1 MYYLSNSDNFNISNE
16 DSFIKKH
23 KSHKSK
29 RTPILETEESQK
41 SNTNSLYIPN
51 ILNNSRENKEIFRL
65 NMYLNNNKSEVKG
78 NNTVRQVRSSFQNL
92 LNLKDLYIYDKNEK
106 CEKNEKI
113 MDNFNCY
120 TSIQKSREYTSKFN
134 KFDSNRLYY
143 DNELKEKIIK
153 TISQSY
159 HKNNININM
168 NINQQNNSSD
178 KLQNDVS
185 SDHIEDN
192 LRIFY
197 IKNNNKFKERI
208 AKGPPSL
215 FRWIS
220 WIIVSKIPEFRKE
233 NLYILSYLNM
243 KDDATELQI
252 KKDLNRSYP
261 CQFIENLS
269 EDEISNKEFSLY
281 RLLKSF
287 AGVDSEVLYCQGM
300 NFIANFIL
308 FMSNYKEI
316 DAFYI
321 MIALFS
327 NTYSSIYGV
336 RGFFTK
342 GFPLLQ
348 FYLKV
353 FHINLEQRN
362 SKLSK
367 HLLINLELKDE
378 AWIGKWMMTMF
389 TISFPFEVVMRI
401 WDCIFIYG
409 IEFIIKFSLAMM
421 TEIEFDIL
429 NIHDTSDF
437 IEYFKEMSP
446 FENEDINDI
455 AIYNM
460 NAQEGKV
467 KNLRLKYKFNIE
479 KVIKSACSVKLNK
492 EISMLKKQYEEKTNI
507 RLSKENIKYDIR
519 KEIDLNS
526 IYEIKSST
534 GMTNEI
540 KEESH
545 FSKENLFNSIV
556 SSDKS
561 DKVDII
567 NINSKVLFGYGH
579 RRSSVNYSKE
589 SSSNNINENIVEEGE
604 LDIKNENINKYSF
617 FVKHKNIL

>member
-65 NMYLNNNKSEVKG
+65 NMYLNNNKSELKG
-78 NNTVRQVRSSFQNL
+78 NNTVRQVRTSFQNL
-92 LNLKDLYIYDKNEK
+92 LNLKDLYLYNENEK

-113 MDNFNCY
+113 IDNFNCY
-120 TSIQKSREYTSKFN
+120 NSIQKSREYTSKFN

-159 HKNNININM
+159 YKSNININM
-168 NINQQNNSSD
+168 NINQHNNSSD

-185 SDHIEDN
+185 SDLIEGN

-197 IKNNNKFKERI
+197 MKNNIKFKERI

-220 WIIVSKIPEFRKE
+220 WIIVSKIPEYRKE

-243 KDDATELQI
+243 KDEATELQI

-261 CQFIENLS
+261 CQFIENLN

-308 FMSNYKEI
+308 FMSDYKEI

-455 AIYNM
+455 AIYNI
-460 NAQEGKV
+460 NAQEGKE
-467 KNLRLKYKFNIE
+467 KKSRLKYKFNIE

-492 EISMLKKQYEEKTNI
+492 DISILKKQYEEKTNI

-519 KEIDLNS
+519 KEVDLNS

-579 RRSSVNYSKE
+579 RSSSVNYSKE

>member
-65 NMYLNNNKSEVKG
+65 NMYLNNNKSELKG
-78 NNTVRQVRSSFQNL
+78 NNTVRQVRTSFQNL
-92 LNLKDLYIYDKNEK
+92 LNLKDLYLYNENEK

-113 MDNFNCY
+113 IDNFNCY

-159 HKNNININM
+159 YKSNININM
-168 NINQQNNSSD
+168 NINQHNNSSD

-185 SDHIEDN
+185 SDLIEGN

-197 IKNNNKFKERI
+197 MKNNNKFKERI

-220 WIIVSKIPEFRKE
+220 WIIVSKIPEYRKE

-243 KDDATELQI
+243 KDEATELQI

-261 CQFIENLS
+261 CQFIENLN

-308 FMSNYKEI
+308 FMSDYKEI

-455 AIYNM
+455 AIYNI
-460 NAQEGKV
+460 NAQEGKE
-467 KNLRLKYKFNIE
+467 KKSRLKYKFNIE

-492 EISMLKKQYEEKTNI
+492 DISILKKQYEEKTNI

-519 KEIDLNS
+519 KEVDLNS

-579 RRSSVNYSKE
+579 RSSSVNYSKE